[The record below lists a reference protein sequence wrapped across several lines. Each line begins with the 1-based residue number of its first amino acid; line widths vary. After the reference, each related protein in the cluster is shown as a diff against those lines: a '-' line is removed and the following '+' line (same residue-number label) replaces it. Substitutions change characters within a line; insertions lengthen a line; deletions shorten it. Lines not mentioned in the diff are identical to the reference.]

1 MNNIDNG
8 NAEKIT
14 ALYCR
19 LSVDDRELGGDPD
32 MESNSIKNQKTIL
45 EDYCNKHGITNYM
58 FFADDGVSGTTFN
71 RPDFLRMERMIE
83 AGEISTVIVKDL
95 SRFGREQVEMGRL
108 TQVVYPSLGVT
119 FISLQENVNSRTGA
133 GMEMM
138 PFYNIFNEWYA
149 SQTSQKIRQVW
160 KTKSEHGERVSSTVA
175 FGYKRS
181 DTDPKQWVIDEPAA
195 EVVRR
200 IYALCLDGKGPMQIA
215 KLLQREKVLVPTA
228 YYDTIGRKHSTPTPT
243 DIYGWDSST
252 VVHILSNRQYTGCA
266 VNFMTT
272 TVSYKVH
279 KTVYNPEEKQ
289 TIIPDMQEAIISE
302 DQWLRVQ
309 ELRENRIRPTATG
322 RTSLFSGKVFC
333 ADCGAKLHFCAAK
346 SLTRNQE
353 FYRCANYKDG
363 RGPCK
368 IHFIRNVVL
377 ERLVLEAISDFVDFV
392 RGYEPV
398 FLYLLAKKHDVLRQM
413 EHRKLVQLTESGEKR
428 INDLDRLISG
438 LYSDFKLGY
447 LSEERYKKL
456 MLQYENEQQELTER
470 VRNAKEQLASA
481 EQKAIDLRLLLKTVR
496 ELTDVK
502 ELTPT
507 LVNSLIE
514 RIEVHNNDKYDG
526 HCHVKVDIYFTVVG
540 MMSIPDENEIR
551 AMIEEIKN
559 MPKSIKLVS

>member
-1 MNNIDNG
+1 MNNNDNG

-119 FISLQENVNSRTGA
+119 FISLQENINSRTGA

>member
-1 MNNIDNG
+1 MNNNDNG

-181 DTDPKQWVIDEPAA
+181 DTDPRQWEIDEPAA

-228 YYDTIGRKHSTPTPT
+228 YYDSIGRKHSSPTPA

-289 TIIPDMQEAIISE
+289 QIIPDMQEAIIPE

-377 ERLVLEAISDFVDFV
+377 ERIVLEAISDFVDFV

-413 EHRKLVQLTESGEKR
+413 EHRKLVQVTESGEKR
-428 INDLDRLISG
+428 IDDLDRLISG

-456 MLQYENEQQELTER
+456 MLQYENEQHELTEK
-470 VRNAKEQLASA
+470 VQFAKEQLASV

-559 MPKSIKLVS
+559 MPRSIKLVS

>member
-1 MNNIDNG
+1 MNNNDNG

-181 DTDPKQWVIDEPAA
+181 DTNPKQWVIDEPAA

-228 YYDTIGRKHSTPTPT
+228 YYDSIGRKHSTPTPA
-243 DIYGWDSST
+243 DIYGWDDST
-252 VVHILSNRQYTGCA
+252 IVHILSNRQYTGCA

-289 TIIPDMQEAIISE
+289 QIIPDMQEAIIPE

-322 RTSLFSGKVFC
+322 RTSLFSGKLFC

-346 SLTRNQE
+346 SLTREQE
-353 FYRCANYKDG
+353 HYRCANYKSG
-363 RGPCK
+363 RGNCK

-377 ERLVLEAISDFVDFV
+377 ERIVLEAISDFVDFV

-456 MLQYENEQQELTER
+456 MLQYENEQQELTEK
-470 VRNAKEQLASA
+470 VRAAKEELAFA

>member
-1 MNNIDNG
+1 MNNNDNG

-195 EVVRR
+195 EVVKR

-228 YYDTIGRKHSTPTPT
+228 YYDSIGRKHSSPTPA

-289 TIIPDMQEAIISE
+289 QIIPDMQEAIIPE

-398 FLYLLAKKHDVLRQM
+398 LLYLLAKKHDVLRQM

-456 MLQYENEQQELTER
+456 MLQYENEQQELVEK
-470 VRNAKEQLASA
+470 VQSAKEQLASA

>member
-1 MNNIDNG
+1 MNNNDNG

-200 IYALCLDGKGPMQIA
+200 IYALCLGGKGPMQIA

-228 YYDTIGRKHSTPTPT
+228 YYDSIGRKHSSPTPA

-266 VNFMTT
+266 VNFITT

-289 TIIPDMQEAIISE
+289 QIIPDMQEAIIPE

-456 MLQYENEQQELTER
+456 MLQYENEQQELTEK
-470 VRNAKEQLASA
+470 VCSAKEQLASA

>member
-1 MNNIDNG
+1 MNNNDNG

-228 YYDTIGRKHSTPTPT
+228 YYDSIGRKHSSPTPA

-279 KTVYNPEEKQ
+279 KTVYNPAEKQ
-289 TIIPDMQEAIISE
+289 QIIPDMQEAIIPE

-377 ERLVLEAISDFVDFV
+377 ERIVLEAISDFVDFV

-413 EHRKLVQLTESGEKR
+413 EHRKLVQVTESGEKR
-428 INDLDRLISG
+428 IDDLDRLISG

-456 MLQYENEQQELTER
+456 MLQYENEQQELTEK
-470 VRNAKEQLASA
+470 VQSAKEQLASA

-526 HCHVKVDIYFTVVG
+526 HCHVKVDIFFTVVG

-551 AMIEEIKN
+551 AMIDEIKN
-559 MPKSIKLVS
+559 IPKSVKLVS

>member
-1 MNNIDNG
+1 MNNNDNG

-149 SQTSQKIRQVW
+149 YQTSQKIRQVW

-228 YYDTIGRKHSTPTPT
+228 YYDSIGRKHSTPTPA
-243 DIYGWDSST
+243 DIYGWDDST
-252 VVHILSNRQYTGCA
+252 IVHILSNRQYTGCA

-289 TIIPDMQEAIISE
+289 QIIPDMQEAIISE

-346 SLTRNQE
+346 SLTREQE
-353 FYRCANYKDG
+353 HYRCANYKSG
-363 RGPCK
+363 RGDCK

-392 RGYEPV
+392 RSYEPV

-470 VRNAKEQLASA
+470 VRTAKEELASA
-481 EQKAIDLRLLLKTVR
+481 EQKALDLRLLLKTVR

>member
-181 DTDPKQWVIDEPAA
+181 DTDPKQWMIDEPAA
-195 EVVRR
+195 DVVRR
-200 IYALCLDGKGPMQIA
+200 IFALCLDGKGPMQIA

-228 YYDTIGRKHSTPTPT
+228 YYDTIGRKHSTPTPA
-243 DIYGWDSST
+243 DIYGWDDST
-252 VVHILSNRQYTGCA
+252 IVHILSNRQYTGCA

-289 TIIPDMQEAIISE
+289 QIIPDMQEAIIPE

-346 SLTRNQE
+346 SLTREQE
-353 FYRCANYKDG
+353 HYRCANYKSG
-363 RGPCK
+363 RGNCR

-377 ERLVLEAISDFVDFV
+377 ERIVLEAISDFVDFV

-456 MLQYENEQQELTER
+456 MLQYENEQQELTEK
-470 VRNAKEQLASA
+470 VRAAKEQLASA

-502 ELTPT
+502 ELTPM

-514 RIEVHNNDKYDG
+514 RIEVHNNDKHDG

>member
-1 MNNIDNG
+1 MNNNDNG

-228 YYDTIGRKHSTPTPT
+228 YYDSIGRKHSTPTPA
-243 DIYGWDSST
+243 DIYGWDDST
-252 VVHILSNRQYTGCA
+252 IVHILSNRQYTGCA

-289 TIIPDMQEAIISE
+289 QIIPDMQEAIISE

-346 SLTRNQE
+346 SLTREQE
-353 FYRCANYKDG
+353 HYRCANYKSG
-363 RGPCK
+363 RGDCK

-392 RGYEPV
+392 RSYEPV

-470 VRNAKEQLASA
+470 VRTAKEELASA
-481 EQKAIDLRLLLKTVR
+481 EQKALDLRLLLKTVR

>member
-1 MNNIDNG
+1 MNNNDNG

-228 YYDTIGRKHSTPTPT
+228 YYDTIGRKHSSPTPA

-289 TIIPDMQEAIISE
+289 QIIPDMQEAIIPE

-346 SLTRNQE
+346 SLTREQE
-353 FYRCANYKDG
+353 HYRCANYKSG
-363 RGPCK
+363 RGNCR

-377 ERLVLEAISDFVDFV
+377 ERIVLEAISDFVDFV

-456 MLQYENEQQELTER
+456 MLQYENEQRELTEK
-470 VRNAKEQLASA
+470 VQSAKEQLASA

-502 ELTPT
+502 ELTHT

>member
-45 EDYCNKHGITNYM
+45 EDYCNKHGIINYM

-195 EVVRR
+195 EVVKR

-228 YYDTIGRKHSTPTPT
+228 YYDSIGRKHSSPTPA

-289 TIIPDMQEAIISE
+289 QIIPDMQEAIIPE

-398 FLYLLAKKHDVLRQM
+398 LLYLLAKKHDVLRQM

-456 MLQYENEQQELTER
+456 MLQYENEQQELVEK
-470 VRNAKEQLASA
+470 VQSAKEQLASA

>member
-119 FISLQENVNSRTGA
+119 FISLQENVNSGTGA

-149 SQTSQKIRQVW
+149 SQTSQKIRQIW

-181 DTDPKQWVIDEPAA
+181 EADPKQWVIDEPAA

-215 KLLQREKVLVPTA
+215 KLLQSEKVLVPTA
-228 YYDTIGRKHSTPTPT
+228 YYDSIGRKHSTPTPT
-243 DIYGWDSST
+243 DIYGWDDST
-252 VVHILSNRQYTGCA
+252 IVHILSNRQYTGCA

-289 TIIPDMQEAIISE
+289 QIIPDMQEAIIPE

>member
-1 MNNIDNG
+1 MNNNDNG

-228 YYDTIGRKHSTPTPT
+228 YYDSIGRKHSTPTPA
-243 DIYGWDSST
+243 DIYGWDDST
-252 VVHILSNRQYTGCA
+252 IVHILSNRQYTGCA

-289 TIIPDMQEAIISE
+289 QIIPDMQEAIISE

-346 SLTRNQE
+346 SLTREQE
-353 FYRCANYKDG
+353 HYRCANYKSG
-363 RGPCK
+363 RGDCK

-392 RGYEPV
+392 RSYEPV

-470 VRNAKEQLASA
+470 VRTAKEELASA
-481 EQKAIDLRLLLKTVR
+481 EQKALDLRLLLKTVR

-551 AMIEEIKN
+551 AMIEEVKN

>member
-1 MNNIDNG
+1 MNNNDNG

-83 AGEISTVIVKDL
+83 AGEISSVIVKDL

-181 DTDPKQWVIDEPAA
+181 DTDPKQWMIDEPAA
-195 EVVRR
+195 DVVRR
-200 IYALCLDGKGPMQIA
+200 IFALCLDGKGPMQIA

-228 YYDTIGRKHSTPTPT
+228 YYDTIGRKHSTPTPA
-243 DIYGWDSST
+243 DIYGWDDST
-252 VVHILSNRQYTGCA
+252 IVHILSNRQYTGCA

-289 TIIPDMQEAIISE
+289 QIIPDMQEAIIPE

-346 SLTRNQE
+346 SLTREQE
-353 FYRCANYKDG
+353 HYRCANYKSG
-363 RGPCK
+363 RGNCR

-377 ERLVLEAISDFVDFV
+377 ERIVLEAISDFVDFV

-456 MLQYENEQQELTER
+456 MLQYENEQQELTEK
-470 VRNAKEQLASA
+470 VRAAKEQLASA

-502 ELTPT
+502 ELTPM

-514 RIEVHNNDKYDG
+514 RIEVHNNDKHDG

>member
-309 ELRENRIRPTATG
+309 ELCENRIRPTATG